1 MEKFEISGQV
11 REDLG
16 KKATKALRGTG
27 AVPCVIYGGE
37 NVIHF
42 TLNDSDL
49 RHLIYTPNVY
59 LVDLTIGE
67 TKYSCIIK
75 EMQFHPVSDA
85 VLHMDFLQITDD
97 KPVVMNIPVKLEGFA
112 EGVRAG
118 GKLTLENRYLKVKGL
133 AKDLPNNIVL
143 NIDSLTLGDTIK
155 VGNVSLENLELL
167 NAKNAVV
174 VSVKL
179 TRAARGAAAA
189 AATGD
194 APA

>member
-1 MEKFEISGQV
+1 MKTFEISGQV

-16 KKATKALRGTG
+16 KKATKALRSSA
-27 AVPCVIYGGE
+27 AVPCVLYGGE

-42 TLNDSDL
+42 TLNDADL

-67 TKYSCIIK
+67 NKYNCIIK
-75 EMQFHPVSDA
+75 DKQFHPVSDA
-85 VLHMDFLQITDD
+85 VLHMDFLQISDD

-112 EGVRAG
+112 EGVRSG
-118 GKLTLENRYLKVKGL
+118 GKLTLENRYLKVKAL
-133 AKDLPNNIVL
+133 SKNLPDNIVL
-143 NIDSLTLGDTIK
+143 NIDKLALGDTIK
-155 VGNVSLENLELL
+155 VGDVSLENLQLL

-189 AATGD
+189 AAATTEED
-194 APA
+194 